1 MNVRI
6 KAVAAA
12 AAMVAASSALADI
25 DISGNG
31 MGFLSVLDPVSQTSY
46 VRGLGVLFN
55 DFGTGNRATAGF
67 STIVDSATAS
77 NPVRFVSEGDS
88 VWDQFV
94 AGKSAGQI
102 SGMVYDVLFI
112 DSVGG
117 TGADAL
123 RYLTTSNNLNF
134 APTGVQQSNA
144 RLSQFNIVTQYV
156 QAVNL
161 TLPDAP
167 SASLPNS
174 AIFANGDTAYWTNAK
189 GDAWGGNAQNFKT
202 TASLGTDVNF
212 YYLTRSGTNNNAEA
226 IAVQYGNALGAAKWN
241 LAANGDLTFTAPVPE
256 PSTYALFAIGALGV
270 GFAARRKRNA

>member
-25 DISGNG
+25 DTGGNG

-55 DFGTGNRATAGF
+55 DFGTGNRASAGF
-67 STIVDSATAS
+67 STIVDSATGSSA
-77 NPVRFVSEGDS
+77 VRFTSVGDS
-88 VWDQFV
+88 VWSEFT
-94 AGKSAGQI
+94 AGKSAEQLA
-102 SGMVYDVLFI
+102 GMVYEVLFI

-117 TGADAL
+117 TLSDQL
-123 RYLTTSNNLNF
+123 RFLTTSNNLDF
-134 APTGVQQSNA
+134 SPTGVQQNNS
-144 RLSQFNIVTQYV
+144 RLSQFGIVTQHV
-156 QAVNL
+156 AALNL
-161 TLPDAP
+161 VLPDVPTDAT
-167 SASLPNS
+167 PNA
-174 AIFANGDTAYWTNAK
+174 AIFSNGDNGYWTQFK

-202 TASLGTDVNF
+202 TAALGTDVNF
-212 YYLTRSGTNNNAEA
+212 YYLTRSSGINTQEA
-226 IAVQYGNALGAAKWN
+226 IAVQYGNDLGAAKWN

-270 GFAARRKRNA
+270 GFAARRKRSA